1 MHMNPLALGSI
12 AIGILLLLIGI
23 SSLMKNKRTRGW
35 VFSILGLLAIAT
47 PFIATYLIAE

>member
-1 MHMNPLALGSI
+1 MNPIALGLI
-12 AIGILLLLIGI
+12 ALGIVLLFIGIA
-23 SSLMKNKRTRGW
+23 SLMNHKRTRGW